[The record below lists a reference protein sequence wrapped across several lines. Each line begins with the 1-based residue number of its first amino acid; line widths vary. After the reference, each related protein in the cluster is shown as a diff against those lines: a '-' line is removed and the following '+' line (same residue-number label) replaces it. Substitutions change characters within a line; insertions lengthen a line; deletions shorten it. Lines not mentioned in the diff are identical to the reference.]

1 MKENASTYGADAL
14 RACCARLLEAA
25 GLPSDRAGVVAD
37 VFVEGELLGYRTH
50 GLKRMSSNLEWLQSG
65 ETSRDGEIQIVSAG
79 NAVEHWDAGFL
90 PGPWVVRSA
99 VERASDMARS
109 HGTGTI
115 AISRS
120 QHIACLA
127 AYLMKATAKGQ
138 LVIIMAST
146 PSESTVA
153 PHGGTS
159 RVFSCNPLA
168 AGIPT
173 AGDPILIDTSA
184 SMSAMGP
191 LYRAHEA
198 GRQMDVAG
206 IVLPDGTASAD
217 PASYFDEDGAIL
229 PAGGLEQGYKGYA
242 LAILIEALSAALTG
256 YGRATPASAKDGEA
270 NSVFVQVIDPAH
282 FGGAEGFGR
291 QMSWLGGA
299 CRASSVA
306 NGKDAVRMPGD
317 RALAVRQ
324 QQIREGVSVAPAILA
339 ELRRWGALLGVE
351 AI

>member
-1 MKENASTYGADAL
+1 MSETATIFAADDL
-14 RACCARLLEAA
+14 RACCTRLLVAA
-25 GLPSDRAGVVAD
+25 GLPAERASIVAD

-50 GLKRMSSNLEWLQSG
+50 GLKRMSSNLEWLRSG
-65 ETSRDGEIQIVSAG
+65 ETSRDGEIRIVNAG
-79 NAVEHWDAGFL
+79 NTVEQWDAGFL

-99 VERASDMARS
+99 VERASDMASRY
-109 HGTGTI
+109 GTGTI

-127 AYLMKATAKGQ
+127 AYLMQATAKGQ
-138 LVIIMAST
+138 LIIIMAST

-153 PHGGTS
+153 AHGGTS
-159 RVFSCNPLA
+159 RIFSCNPLA

-173 AGDPILIDTSA
+173 GAQPILIDTSA

-198 GRQMDVAG
+198 GTPMAVAG

-217 PASYFDEDGAIL
+217 PAGYFDEDGAIL

-282 FGGAEGFGR
+282 FGGAEAFGR
-291 QMSWLGGA
+291 QMSWLGEA
-299 CRASSVA
+299 CRASNVA
-306 NGKDAVRMPGD
+306 AGESAVRMPGD
-317 RALAVRQ
+317 RALAVREQ
-324 QQIREGVSVAPAILA
+324 QLREGVSVAPAILA
-339 ELRRWGALLGVE
+339 ELRRWGALLDVE